1 MLATKHIE
9 VIVLATFHHEDFICF
24 YIKLLLKLG
33 LQFHVVVII
42 EHLDVELSE
51 HVIRVVW
58 VAAAWDLRLEV
69 IDLSIS
75 FTQEVIQSITSD
87 CSVLAMC
94 L

>member
-1 MLATKHIE
+1 MLSTKHIE
-9 VIVLATFHHEDFICF
+9 VIVLATLHYEDLICL

-42 EHLDVELSE
+42 EHLDVELCE

-58 VAAAWDLRLEV
+58 VVTAWDLRLVV

-87 CSVLAMC
+87 CSVLSIC